1 MQGTNWSLLIHY
13 LKPHRF
19 QVLGL
24 WLWLVGTTAT
34 QLINPQIICRF
45 LDASAAGSPL
55 NVLLGAAGLF
65 FAIAVVEQVLGLI
78 ST

>member
-1 MQGTNWSLLIHY
+1 MQSPNWSLLIRY

-24 WLWLVGTTAT
+24 WLLLLGTIAT
-34 QLINPQIICRF
+34 QLINPQIIRRF
-45 LDASAAGSPL
+45 LDAAEAGSPL

-65 FAIAVVEQVLGLI
+65 FAIAVVEQVLGLM
-78 ST
+78 S